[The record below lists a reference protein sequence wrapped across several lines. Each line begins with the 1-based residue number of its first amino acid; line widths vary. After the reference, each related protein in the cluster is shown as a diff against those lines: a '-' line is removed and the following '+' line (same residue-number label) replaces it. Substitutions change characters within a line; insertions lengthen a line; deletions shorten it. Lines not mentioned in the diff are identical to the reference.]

1 MILDSLKPLTKGQE
15 ELLSSLK
22 DEKIQILGVFG
33 PTGTGKSL
41 FSLAYGL
48 DSVTSGKY
56 RKLVVVKPIIDIV
69 TQEELTRKEL
79 MTYEDLVKMYMKDV
93 LGGFAEEK
101 IIDDLINSG
110 KIEILDSRY
119 LTGRSFNDSILIL
132 DDVQSMKAESVLELF
147 IRVGKNTRVII
158 AGDPIF
164 QALNNVTGD
173 PSAILREILL
183 NEKNAKVIDL
193 GIKDIVREGA
203 KRGLRFFLEYKL
215 RSRKMSDIEKKI
227 YDNIFIHA
235 PDADVITV
243 VEFSDEKAKLNINY
257 ENVPDSLIIVKEG
270 SAGRVIGKNGERIN
284 NIEKDVSKKLRVVE
298 LKLDFKELIR
308 AVHPVPWIIKHIEDV
323 DFVGNELAVKLKKE
337 SGAFMGQKGVH
348 VRFLDYVVRKLFGVG
363 VKAIV
368 PEEEEAEKKES

>member
-1 MILDSLKPLTKGQE
+1 
-15 ELLSSLK
+15 
-22 DEKIQILGVFG
+22 
-33 PTGTGKSL
+33 
-41 FSLAYGL
+41 
-48 DSVTSGKY
+48 
-56 RKLVVVKPIIDIV
+56 
-69 TQEELTRKEL
+69 

-348 VRFLDYVVRKLFGVG
+348 VRFLDYVIRKLFGVG

-368 PEEEEAEKKES
+368 PEEEAEKKES